1 MATITDIG
9 STPAATPPAAPKPS
23 SKSATVLK
31 LLSRVRGATAAELG
45 EPTGWQPHSVRAY
58 LTGLRK
64 KGLTIVRE
72 KRKTGETAYRIVDAA
87 AGAKRSAVDVAM
99 A

>member
-9 STPAATPPAAPKPS
+9 STPAATPRAAKPA

-31 LLSRVRGATAAELG
+31 LLSRARGATAAELG
-45 EPTGWQPHSVRAY
+45 EPTSWQPHSVRAY

-64 KGLTIVRE
+64 V
-72 KRKTGETAYRIVDAA
+72 YAA
-87 AGAKRSAVDVAM
+87 SRLDTFSDRQ
-99 A
+99 